1 MYRSLVK
8 YRSRPLGS
16 RLGTGG
22 TDGGSGAAKIISA
35 NVYSDRLVYV
45 HLSDGGLRAGVGAES
60 GEGSVG
66 ALKR

>member
-1 MYRSLVK
+1 M
-8 YRSRPLGS
+8 
-16 RLGTGG
+16 
-22 TDGGSGAAKIISA
+22 GAAGLQKFISA